1 MIVTLTANPC
11 LDHTIET
18 DAPLVPGMVQPY
30 ARLGSQA
37 AGKGVNISRA
47 AIGAGV
53 PTLAVLPAPPDD
65 AYVTELAAASIPVA
79 RVDSPAPIRL
89 NVTITAPDGTTT
101 KLNAA
106 GAALGEHVLHA
117 LAAQTV
123 AAARE
128 ATWVVLAG
136 SLPAGTPP
144 GWYADLVGALR
155 QTTARVAV
163 DTSGAPLREL
173 AQRVLGGGVAPDLMK
188 PNAEELAQVVGGDPD
203 RLDAD
208 PIAAAAAATT
218 LVEAGVGAVLATLG
232 SRGAV
237 LVTRDGAWLA
247 TPPPI
252 RPVSTVGAGD
262 SSLFG
267 YLLADLRGAEPAE
280 RLALA
285 VAYGT
290 AAAALHGTTIPRPD
304 QVHPDL
310 VTVERLTRT
319 APSPTDSSR
328 TGE

>member
-11 LDHTIET
+11 LDRTIET
-18 DAPLVPGMVQPY
+18 DAALVPGMVQSY

-53 PTLAVLPAPPDD
+53 PTLAVLPAPAGD

-79 RVDSPAPIRL
+79 RVDSPAPIRV

-106 GAALGEHVLHA
+106 GTALGAPVLDA
-117 LAAQTV
+117 LAARTV
-123 AAARE
+123 EAARD

-136 SLPAGTPP
+136 SLPAKTPS
-144 GWYADLVGALR
+144 GWYADLLGALR
-155 QTTARVAV
+155 QTPARVAV

-173 AQRVLGGGVAPDLMK
+173 ALRVLGGGAAPDLMK
-188 PNAEELAQVVGGDPD
+188 PNAEELAHVVGGDAD
-203 RLDAD
+203 RLGSD
-208 PIAAAAAATT
+208 PLAAATAAMT

-232 SRGAV
+232 AHGAV
-237 LVTRDGAWLA
+237 LVTGEGAWLA
-247 TPPPI
+247 TPPAI

-267 YLLADLRGAEPAE
+267 YLLADLRGEEPAR

-290 AAAALHGTTIPRPD
+290 AAAALPGTTIPRPD
-304 QVHPDL
+304 QVRPDL
-310 VTVERLTRT
+310 VAVERLTHT
-319 APSPTDSSR
+319 APSPTLSSR

>member
-11 LDHTIET
+11 LDRTIET
-18 DAPLVPGMVQPY
+18 DAPLVPGMVQSY
-30 ARLGSQA
+30 ARHGSQA

-53 PTLAVLPAPPDD
+53 PTLAVLPAPAGD
-65 AYVTELAAASIPVA
+65 AFVTELAGASIPLA
-79 RVDSPAPIRL
+79 HVDSPAPIRV

-106 GAALGEHVLHA
+106 GTPLGTAVLDA
-117 LAAQTV
+117 LAARTV
-123 AAARE
+123 EAAAD

-136 SLPAGTPP
+136 SLPASTPP
-144 GWYADLVGALR
+144 GWYADLLGALR
-155 QTTARVAV
+155 QTPARIAV

-173 AQRVLGGGVAPDLMK
+173 ALRVLAGGVAPDLMK
-188 PNAEELAQVVGGDPD
+188 PNAEELAHVVGGDPD
-203 RLDAD
+203 QLDAD
-208 PIAAAAAATT
+208 PTAAAAAAAT

-237 LVTRDGAWLA
+237 LVSREGAWLA
-247 TPPPI
+247 TPPRI
-252 RPVSTVGAGD
+252 QPVSTVGAGD

-267 YLLADLRGAEPAE
+267 YLLADLRGSGPAE

-290 AAAALHGTTIPRPD
+290 AAAALPGTTIPRPD

-310 VTVERLTRT
+310 VAVERLTHI
-319 APSPTDSSR
+319 APQPILSTRP
-328 TGE
+328 GE